1 VKLPSWFVKSS
12 RDLNRNPGAKANEI
26 WAALD
31 SEGGWT
37 GSDSVS
43 ICQCVRENIPLLAEE
58 GNILPKPKLPN
69 FKLSHYRWTG
79 MLDTFAK
86 FAEA

>member
-1 VKLPSWFVKSS
+1 MRAS
-12 RDLNRNPGAKANEI
+12 
-26 WAALD
+26 
-31 SEGGWT
+31 
-37 GSDSVS
+37 
-43 ICQCVRENIPLLAEE
+43 CQCVRENIPLLAEE